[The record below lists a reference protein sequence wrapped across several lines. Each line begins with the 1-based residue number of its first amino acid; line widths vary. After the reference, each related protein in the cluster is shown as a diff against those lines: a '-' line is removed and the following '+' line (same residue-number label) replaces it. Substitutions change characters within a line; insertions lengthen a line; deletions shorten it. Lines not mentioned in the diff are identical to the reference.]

1 MEARGILTRAAAS
14 LRAVLPGRCA
24 ACGRERGRGG
34 GRVLCP
40 ACEGAVVHP
49 PKNICSGCGRPLD
62 FDYEIETGETY
73 ACGECIGKRR
83 PYSKL
88 RFALVYKGPVR
99 ELVHKF
105 KFQGE
110 RRLAGPLS
118 ELGRGALVPWMEE
131 AGAEVIVP
139 VPLAA
144 RKLFGRGYNPAY
156 LLARRFGK
164 WAGVEVAEG
173 ALRRVRPTA
182 PQFGLTKDERRKNV
196 RGAFSVYDKRAVRD
210 RRVILFDDIHT
221 TGATVEEC
229 CRTLKKAGPKEIF
242 VVTLCRAKT
251 RERY

>member
-1 MEARGILTRAAAS
+1 MEAAGILRLAAS
-14 LRAVLPGRCA
+14 LRSLFPGRCA
-24 ACGRERGRGG
+24 ACGCGFRREGG
-34 GRVLCP
+34 GVLCP
-40 ACEGAVVHP
+40 SCEGAVVLP
-49 PKNICSGCGRPLD
+49 PKNICCVCGRPLD

-88 RFALVYKGPVR
+88 RFALVYEGPVR

-105 KFQGE
+105 KFQGQ

-118 ELGRGALVPWMEE
+118 ELGRGALVPWMEASE
-131 AGAEVIVP
+131 AEVIVP

-144 RKLFGRGYNPAY
+144 RKLFGRGYNHAY
-156 LLARRFGK
+156 LLARLFGE
-164 WAGVEVAEG
+164 WAGLEVAEG

-182 PQFGLTKDERRKNV
+182 PQFGLTRDERRKNV
-196 RGAFSVYDKRAVRD
+196 RGAFSVYGERAIRG

-229 CRTLKKAGPKEIF
+229 CKTLKKARPKEIL
-242 VVTLCRAKT
+242 VVTLCRAG
-251 RERY
+251 E